1 MESLNPLLLDIL
13 RRFRVCEVAVTADIE
28 KAFLNIEID
37 PGHRDFLRF
46 LWVDDV
52 HKESPEIKSLRFTR
66 VVFGVNVS
74 PFILNVTI
82 RHHVNTCMLN
92 DNALALEL
100 SKSLYVDDF
109 VSGAKDVNNAFS

>member
-52 HKESPEIKSLRFTR
+52 DNHLRLSYF
-66 VVFGVNVS
+66 
-74 PFILNVTI
+74 
-82 RHHVNTCMLN
+82 
-92 DNALALEL
+92 ALQELYLE
-100 SKSLYVDDF
+100 
-109 VSGAKDVNNAFS
+109 